1 MRYLLIDKIVKLEKD
16 KNIEAVK
23 CVALSEDVFF
33 DHFVGQPVMPG
44 AMLIESLAQASTALL
59 EISRDFK
66 QKALLVIVDQAK
78 FREIIRPGN
87 QLFINV
93 SVLSL
98 TESAAQL
105 DGTITRNE
113 KVIMNGRLTFALDS
127 VEKFYPQKTK
137 HLMESIY
144 DFWMQDAELFGFD
157 KDLEVKNE

>member
-16 KNIEAVK
+16 KNIEALK

-44 AMLIESLAQASTALL
+44 AMLIESLAQAATALL
-59 EISRDFK
+59 EISRGFK

-78 FREIIRPGN
+78 FREIVRPGN
-87 QLFINV
+87 QLSINV
-93 SVLSL
+93 SILSL

-105 DGTITRNE
+105 DGTISRE
-113 KVIMNGRLTFALDS
+113 DKIIMNGRLTFALEPVD
-127 VEKFYPQKTK
+127 KFYPQKTK

-144 DFWMQDAELFGFD
+144 DFWIQDAELIGFD
-157 KDLEVKNE
+157 KGVEVKNE

>member
-1 MRYLLIDKIVKLEKD
+1 MRYLLMDKILRLEKD
-16 KNIEAVK
+16 KNIDAIK

-44 AMLIESLAQASTALL
+44 AMLIESLAQAGTALL
-59 EISRDFK
+59 EISREFK

-78 FREIIRPGN
+78 FRAVVRPGS
-87 QLFINV
+87 QLFISI

-98 TESAAQL
+98 TDSAAQL
-105 DGTITRNE
+105 DGTISRDE
-113 KVIMNGRLTFALDS
+113 KVIMNGRLTFALEP

-144 DFWMQDAELFGFD
+144 DFWLQDATLIGFD
-157 KDLEVKNE
+157 SSGEKNDE